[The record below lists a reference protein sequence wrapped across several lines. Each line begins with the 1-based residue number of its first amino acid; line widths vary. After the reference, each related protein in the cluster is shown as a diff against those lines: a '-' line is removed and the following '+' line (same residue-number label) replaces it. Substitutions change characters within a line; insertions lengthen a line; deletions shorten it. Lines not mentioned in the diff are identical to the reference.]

1 MRRVA
6 LLVVLSTSLAACA
19 GILPGYQPMRGVLVD
34 EHWQFLTEDNERQVF
49 IQQIPIEEPG
59 RKAAYVRF
67 EERENRGSTN
77 EPMLSARSV
86 FDFNCRTGQFRTV
99 STTYYA
105 TQNMKGSYTPTD
117 RGPSR
122 WVQPDTNSIASK
134 AFEAIC
140 QPRRPDQNRAEAQR
154 SSEAP

>member
-1 MRRVA
+1 MRRA
-6 LLVVLSTSLAACA
+6 MLLLGLSISLAACA
-19 GILPGYQPMRGVLVD
+19 SVIPGYRPIRGVLVD
-34 EHWQFLTEDNERQVF
+34 EHWQFLTEDGDRQVF
-49 IQQIPIEEPG
+49 IQPIPIEEPG

-67 EERENRGSTN
+67 EERQNRGSPN

-99 STTYYA
+99 STTFYS

-122 WVQPDTNSIASK
+122 WVPPEANSIASK

-140 QPRRPDQNRAEAQR
+140 QPRPGQNRAEAKGPTQNR
-154 SSEAP
+154 